1 MYFLSKSLNRQNK
14 IKIDMSVCVEDREYN
29 NYHPEFIFIYL
40 CVFFLQD
47 RALSCSLSWN
57 YKHVPPHWLEN
68 FKLNEQGRTIISADE
83 YV

>member
-40 CVFFLQD
+40 CVF
-47 RALSCSLSWN
+47 SCKTEPYLVAS
-57 YKHVPPHWLEN
+57 V
-68 FKLNEQGRTIISADE
+68 GIISMCHHTGLKILN
-83 YV
+83 